1 MRIVKLLGGLGNQMF
16 QFALYEAL
24 RRQHPDERVLVD
36 LHCFM
41 GYHKHRGF
49 ELDKVFGV
57 KAEKASWTEV
67 AKIAYPYP
75 NFQCWR
81 IGSRL
86 LPPRK
91 TMLCEQANFAL
102 EPDALT
108 RKGDTYYDGYWQ
120 HEYYF
125 KAIRKE
131 LLTLYRFPAF
141 EDERNQKLAQ
151 RLSTTHSCCL
161 HIRRGDYLTDPLRKG
176 TTGTDYVTRAINRMQ
191 AEVKPELWCLF
202 SDDMKWTQEHIL
214 PLLPESDICMVDWN
228 LADRSVN
235 DMHLMSLCQHQ
246 IIANSSFSWWGAW
259 LSERQEKC
267 VIAPAFWMTGKN
279 VCSPVA
285 EGWIKI

>member
-36 LHCFM
+36 LRCFK

-67 AKIAYPYP
+67 
-75 NFQCWR
+75 
-81 IGSRL
+81 
-86 LPPRK
+86 
-91 TMLCEQANFAL
+91 

-131 LLTLYRFPAF
+131 LLALYRFPAF